1 MAFLILIES
10 RWSPEAPIVTRQT
23 LNKDLPPACEQFAKL
38 LRIWRIFRDG
48 LRRSGGSTIA
58 TVVRMLLTNDDGV
71 NARGLKLLE
80 TIARTLSDEIWIVA
94 PTEEQSGAGHSL
106 TLTEPVRLRRHD
118 ERRFSVTGT
127 PTDAVMLALA
137 HVMKDSPPD
146 VILSGIN
153 RGANLAED
161 VTYSGTVSAAMEG
174 ALAGVRSI
182 ALSQAYSREGMGDT
196 VPFAA
201 AEAWAGRVLAP
212 LLEFES
218 DPRTLINVNFPAL
231 PPDQVKGIRVC
242 RQGLRDYGR
251 LRIVQRTDPRGYD
264 YYWFGLG
271 PMVETPGHSTDLEAI
286 ADDYVSVTP
295 LHLDLTHDPSLDALG
310 RRFT

>member
-1 MAFLILIES
+1 M
-10 RWSPEAPIVTRQT
+10 
-23 LNKDLPPACEQFAKL
+23 
-38 LRIWRIFRDG
+38 RI
-48 LRRSGGSTIA
+48 
-58 TVVRMLLTNDDGV
+58 LLTNDDGV

-80 TIARTLSDEIWIVA
+80 TIARKFSDDIWIVA
-94 PTEEQSGAGHSL
+94 PAEEQSGAGHSL
-106 TLTEPVRLRRHD
+106 TLTSPVRLRQHD
-118 ERRFSVTGT
+118 SRRFSVTGT

-137 HVMKDSPPD
+137 HIMRDSPPD
-146 VILSGIN
+146 VVLSGIN
-153 RGANLAED
+153 RGSNLAED

-201 AEAWAGRVLAP
+201 AEAWTEQVLGP
-212 LLEFES
+212 LLEFAAE
-218 DPRTLINVNFPAL
+218 PKTLINVNFPAIA
-231 PPDQVKGIRVC
+231 PQDVKGIRVC
-242 RQGLRDYGR
+242 RQGIRDYGR

-286 ADDYVSVTP
+286 ADGCISVSP
-295 LHLDLTHDPSLDALG
+295 LHLDLTHEPSLDALG
-310 RRFT
+310 ARFAAP